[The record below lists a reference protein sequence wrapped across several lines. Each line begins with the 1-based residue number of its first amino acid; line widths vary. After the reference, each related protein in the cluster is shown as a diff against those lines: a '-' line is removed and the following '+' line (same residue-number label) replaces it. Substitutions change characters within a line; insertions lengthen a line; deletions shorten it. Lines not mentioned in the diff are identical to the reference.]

1 MLALLLAAA
10 PVDAALLDGLPMAEA
25 VLTAHG
31 KTQSCAGPKLADVVV
46 KLGAPAG
53 DTVRG
58 KALATTI
65 IARARDGYVVVFSL
79 GELDAELGASKAIV
93 ATRCDGKPLDA
104 EAGPFRIVVPGEL
117 RAARSVRQLE
127 SLEISPAP

>member
-10 PVDAALLDGLPMAEA
+10 PVDAALLESLPVAEA

-31 KTQSCAGPKLADVVV
+31 KTQNCSGPKLADVVA

-53 DTVRG
+53 DAVRG
-58 KALATTI
+58 KALAATVT
-65 IARARDGYVVVFSL
+65 ATARDGYVVVFSL
-79 GELDAELGASKAIV
+79 GELDAKLGASKAIV

-104 EAGPFRIVVPGEL
+104 EAGPYRLVVPGEA

-127 SLEISPAP
+127 SLEIETTD